1 MFSCHCRK
9 WWYYILDFD
18 CNDKMNNRKDKIPK
32 SLHSVNFKTLSFS
45 RFSLTFLRIL
55 DFKVWANDFMSPKIT
70 HLRSITSQTRHHS
83 RSRHLTV
90 KNGTQ
95 SSIPKQS
102 DPKIFSQNKKNLRDN
117 ISVVSTSS
125 NRAILSYDAL
135 RKWSFWM
142 LFSVFWT
149 WAQMWNVMWV
159 TQAHEVLVN
168 SLLFCE
174 ASLEMLPTK
183 LLSLA

>member
-45 RFSLTFLRIL
+45 LFSLTFLRIL
-55 DFKVWANDFMSPKIT
+55 DLKVWANDFMSPKIT

-102 DPKIFSQNKKNLRDN
+102 DPKIFRKTKTTTYGTIYLLKSCSFAVWRTKKMKLLDAVFCVLDLSPNVECD
-117 ISVVSTSS
+117 VSHTGS
-125 NRAILSYDAL
+125 
-135 RKWSFWM
+135 WSFSQ
-142 LFSVFWT
+142 LT
-149 WAQMWNVMWV
+149 A
-159 TQAHEVLVN
+159 VLWGKPRD
-168 SLLFCE
+168 
-174 ASLEMLPTK
+174 ASD
-183 LLSLA
+183 